1 MLQSANSTHGTD
13 DSITDALP
21 EAARPVRIL
30 IAPDKFKGCLNAI
43 GVADALRSGVE
54 SAANG
59 TRLEVTVLPL
69 ADGGDGSVEAAVFA
83 GSRPRTVEVTGADGE
98 MTGAQIAFDGTTA
111 VVEVAG
117 TCGLGTLRGA
127 LRPLS
132 ASSRGLGEAI
142 LAAAQLKP
150 QRIVVAMG
158 GSASTDGGTG
168 MLAALGAEFRDAR
181 GNPVEPDG
189 GSLDRIVQV
198 DLGGVFDFG
207 GTAIIGASDVTNP
220 LRGLQGAA
228 HVFGPQKGADTA
240 QVSLLDRGLDG
251 LVNACRPLPG
261 IDAEALAGT
270 PGAGSAG
277 GIGFGLLL
285 LGGSLVSGADYFLDL
300 LRFDEHAQRAD
311 LVVTGEGRL
320 DAQTSDGKLISAVCT
335 RAAGTP
341 VWAAVGTSLLD
352 GEAASDL
359 GLAGVVALTDITA
372 HDTSRDPGL
381 AAEALQQAGRNILQH
396 VKAHGPAFTTE

>member
-43 GVADALRSGVE
+43 GVAGAIRSGVE

-142 LAAAQLKP
+142 LAAARSSSRNESWWP
-150 QRIVVAMG
+150 WAGAPAPTAAPECWPPWARN
-158 GSASTDGGTG
+158 SG
-168 MLAALGAEFRDAR
+168 M
-181 GNPVEPDG
+181 P
-189 GSLDRIVQV
+189 
-198 DLGGVFDFG
+198 
-207 GTAIIGASDVTNP
+207 
-220 LRGLQGAA
+220 
-228 HVFGPQKGADTA
+228 
-240 QVSLLDRGLDG
+240 
-251 LVNACRPLPG
+251 
-261 IDAEALAGT
+261 AGT
-270 PGAGSAG
+270 
-277 GIGFGLLL
+277 
-285 LGGSLVSGADYFLDL
+285 
-300 LRFDEHAQRAD
+300 R
-311 LVVTGEGRL
+311 
-320 DAQTSDGKLISAVCT
+320 
-335 RAAGTP
+335 
-341 VWAAVGTSLLD
+341 W
-352 GEAASDL
+352 
-359 GLAGVVALTDITA
+359 
-372 HDTSRDPGL
+372 SRT
-381 AAEALQQAGRNILQH
+381 AGRWT
-396 VKAHGPAFTTE
+396 ASSRWT

>member
-1 MLQSANSTHGTD
+1 MKDVSDGYSPRKIRGADIVGDRLNDGYGHQLRGHGTLLSLGTNITSVPKTRLPASHVHLLDNLTLNSVYLLDNPRLPTAKIHPTTTPETTSMLQSANTTHGTE
-13 DSITDALP
+13 DSRAEALP
-21 EAARPVRIL
+21 EAGRPVRIL

-43 GVADALRSGVE
+43 GVADAIRSGVE

-59 TRLEVTVLPL
+59 TRFEVTVLPL

-207 GTAIIGASDVTNP
+207 GTESSAPATSPTRSGDCRVPHTFSGRRKGRIPPRFRCWTVDWTVWSTPAGRCRGSTPRPSPA
-220 LRGLQGAA
+220 LR
-228 HVFGPQKGADTA
+228 V
-240 QVSLLDRGLDG
+240 
-251 LVNACRPLPG
+251 
-261 IDAEALAGT
+261 
-270 PGAGSAG
+270 
-277 GIGFGLLL
+277 
-285 LGGSLVSGADYFLDL
+285 
-300 LRFDEHAQRAD
+300 
-311 LVVTGEGRL
+311 
-320 DAQTSDGKLISAVCT
+320 
-335 RAAGTP
+335 RAAP
-341 VWAAVGTSLLD
+341 VA
-352 GEAASDL
+352 
-359 GLAGVVALTDITA
+359 
-372 HDTSRDPGL
+372 
-381 AAEALQQAGRNILQH
+381 
-396 VKAHGPAFTTE
+396 